1 MTSWSEL
8 AKQCHDMA
16 APLLAGQSTPLRAG
30 AAQPLRSELGMP
42 VYQACRAWPS
52 RHYVAKHTRIGTL
65 DRWYCLAGHHPMCLL
80 QCADRSAAAAP
91 SLLLPQRAGL
101 EARYGSARSQGTCMH
116 VCFALLARVLASVI
130 QQGWGQGNMM
140 RPGGHSGNHQQHAIV
155 ATAHRQLQ
163 PMSPLQLAVLQA
175 LQHSPLSVPLTAA
188 PCCYSPRCCVGG
200 CSCASTLT
208 SSGSSVKRRS
218 PWRLSGQQRND
229 GCSGGVF

>member
-1 MTSWSEL
+1 MIWQRRCWQGNQHLSGQVRPSLSDLSL
-8 AKQCHDMA
+8 ACLCIRLVEHGHLVTT
-16 APLLAGQSTPLRAG
+16 LLSTHVSG
-30 AAQPLRSELGMP
+30 HSTG
-42 VYQACRAWPS
+42 
-52 RHYVAKHTRIGTL
+52 
-65 DRWYCLAGHHPMCLL
+65 DYCLAGHHPMCLL
-80 QCADRSAAAAP
+80 QCADRRAAAAP
-91 SLLLPQRAGL
+91 SLPLPQRAGL

-218 PWRLSGQQRND
+218 PWRLSG
-229 GCSGGVF
+229 